1 MPSGPVNGGGVPY
14 KEIKPYN
21 RVTGRRRKLLKEME
35 TDSVYGRLIDRGPID
50 KIIFKDGD
58 LDQLLL
64 MNMDM
69 EYLLFS
75 WRPKPN

>member
-1 MPSGPVNGGGVPY
+1 MFQRAACKWRWSSLQRDYPTIGLSL
-14 KEIKPYN
+14 E
-21 RVTGRRRKLLKEME
+21 RRRKLLKEME

-58 LDQLLL
+58 QGIVL

-69 EYLLFS
+69 EYLLV
-75 WRPKPN
+75 

>member
-1 MPSGPVNGGGVPY
+1 
-14 KEIKPYN
+14 
-21 RVTGRRRKLLKEME
+21 LLKEME

>member
-1 MPSGPVNGGGVPY
+1 
-14 KEIKPYN
+14 
-21 RVTGRRRKLLKEME
+21 ME

-58 LDQLLL
+58 LDQGLL

-75 WRPKPN
+75 WRLKRTVCYLKECGTNGRRLV